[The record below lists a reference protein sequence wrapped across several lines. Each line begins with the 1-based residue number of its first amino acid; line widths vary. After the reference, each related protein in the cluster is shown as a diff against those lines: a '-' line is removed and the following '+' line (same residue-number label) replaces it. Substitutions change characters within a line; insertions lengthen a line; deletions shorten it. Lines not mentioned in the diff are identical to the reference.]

1 LHGIDQFAHHLT
13 YVAMIYIAVKAQGL
27 V

>member
-1 LHGIDQFAHHLT
+1 LHGVDQLAHQLT
-13 YVAMIYIAVKAQGL
+13 YVAMVYIAVKAQGL